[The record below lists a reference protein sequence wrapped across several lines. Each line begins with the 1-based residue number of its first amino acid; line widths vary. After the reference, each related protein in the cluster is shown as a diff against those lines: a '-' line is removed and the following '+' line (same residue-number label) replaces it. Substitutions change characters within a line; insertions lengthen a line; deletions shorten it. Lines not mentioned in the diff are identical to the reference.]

1 MKEGGG
7 VPSGYGGYG
16 MDTVEKGVA
25 ISKENGNKSSLEPLK
40 KTLFF
45 GGGYGGY
52 GKTVKLYT
60 CM

>member
-1 MKEGGG
+1 M
-7 VPSGYGGYG
+7 PSGYGGYG

-52 GKTVKLYT
+52 GKTTKLYT
-60 CM
+60 CT